1 MIARIKIEN
10 YRSIER
16 IEFNPTKLC
25 GLVGHNNAGK
35 SNILSALDVL
45 LGETYPTER
54 AFTKDDFFNRET
66 DRTILIEVEFDE
78 PLNPSRLNLFGAGVR
93 GKRVCSARVFRL
105 TTTQRRQVDLPHL
118 FLAIDD
124 NGECFGND
132 EVRKQVQFV
141 YVPSDRNLAKQLTVS
156 QWTMLGKMLK
166 RLDEQFREGPKGDDS
181 LTENERALRQ
191 RMAGALEI
199 LKTPAYLNFENLL
212 KTNVKDQTQDSF
224 KNVDLFLDVY
234 DPLHYYKTIQLLVRE
249 FEKDFNVTDLGSGL
263 QNLILLAIFRTYA
276 KIMKSRAVMA
286 IEEPEIF
293 LHPHAQRK
301 LYRILRS
308 LLEPEVNRE
317 TGEVINDGAQI
328 FYATHSPAFLS
339 IPDYDEIFLVRRND
353 TGKTN
358 VLPKGAPLSQG
369 DRDELRL
376 LTQFNQNRNELFFAR
391 KVMLVEGQ
399 TEKHAI
405 PLAFAKKV
413 DIDTKSISVIEV
425 SGKGNLPFFMKV
437 LTSLG
442 IEWCAVYDTDSDKLL
457 SEDDQRSLQQKASD
471 MNPESQEARAIRRQL
486 DDHAD
491 TTRKNGQIA
500 NAAVGNEARLFPIDP
515 NFESACGLPAQS
527 TEEWRKTKQAIE
539 KFTGY
544 SGWEVIPEPIQAA
557 IEFLLR
563 CSESDWPDVAPA

>member
-10 YRSIER
+10 YRSIEHV
-16 IEFNPTKLC
+16 EFSPTQLC

-35 SNILSALDVL
+35 SNILGALDVL

-66 DRTILIEVEFDE
+66 DRTIRIEVEFDE
-78 PLNPSRLNLFGAGVR
+78 PLDPVQLTIYHSRD
-93 GKRVCSARVFRL
+93 KRPCEAKSLRL
-105 TTTQRRQVDLPHL
+105 TYTKRQDVNFKHQFLVLDL
-118 FLAIDD
+118 
-124 NGECFGND
+124 NGDCCYAND

-141 YVPSDRNLAKQLTVS
+141 YLPSDRNLEKQLTVS

-166 RLDEQFREGPKGDDS
+166 RLDEEFREGPKGDDG
-181 LTENERALRQ
+181 LTENERTLRE
-191 RMAGALEI
+191 RMAGALDV
-199 LKTPAYLNFENLL
+199 LKTPAYLNFESLL

-249 FEKDFNVTDLGSGL
+249 FEKDFNVADLGSGL

-276 KIMKSRAVMA
+276 RIMKSRAVLA

-308 LLEPEVNRE
+308 LSEPEVNRE
-317 TGEVINDGAQI
+317 TGEVINEGAQI

-339 IPDYDEIFLVRRND
+339 LPDYDEIFLVRRND
-353 TGKTN
+353 AGKTDI
-358 VLPKGAPLSQG
+358 LPKGAPLSQG
-369 DRDELRL
+369 ERDELKL
-376 LTQFNQNRNELFFAR
+376 LTQFNQHRNELFFAR

-399 TEKHAI
+399 TEKHAL
-405 PLAFAKKV
+405 PLAFAKKL
-413 DIDTKSISVIEV
+413 DIDAKSISVIEV
-425 SGKGNLPFFMKV
+425 AGKGNLPFFIKV
-437 LTSLG
+437 LSSLG

-457 SEDDQRSLQQKASD
+457 SPNDERTLQERLAG
-471 MNPESQEARAIRRQL
+471 MNAELQEARDIRKRL

-491 TTRKNGQIA
+491 TMRRNGQIA
-500 NAAVGNEARLFPIDP
+500 NSAAGNEARLFSIDP
-515 NFESACGLPAQS
+515 NFESVCGLPAQR
-527 TEEWRKTKQAIE
+527 TEEWKKTKQAIE
-539 KFTGY
+539 KFTSY
-544 SGWEVIPEPIQAA
+544 DSWDEIPEPIRAA

-563 CSESDWPDVAPA
+563 CPESDWPDVAPA

>member
-10 YRSIER
+10 YRSIEHV
-16 IEFNPTKLC
+16 EFSPTQLC

-35 SNILSALDVL
+35 SNILGALDVL

-66 DRTILIEVEFDE
+66 DRSILIEVEFDV
-78 PLNPSRLNLFGAGVR
+78 PLDPV
-93 GKRVCSARVFRL
+93 RL
-105 TTTQRRQVDLPHL
+105 TIHRSQDKRPCEAKTLQLTYTKRQDVNFKHQFLVFDL
-118 FLAIDD
+118 
-124 NGECFGND
+124 NGDCYYAND

-141 YVPSDRNLAKQLTVS
+141 YVPSDRNLEKQLTVS

-166 RLDEQFREGPKGDDS
+166 HLDEQFRQGPKGDDGF
-181 LTENERALRQ
+181 TENERALRQ
-191 RMAGALEI
+191 SMTDALQV
-199 LKTPAYLNFENLL
+199 LKTPAYLDFENRL

-224 KNVDLFLDVY
+224 KDVELFLNVY

-249 FEKDFNVTDLGSGL
+249 FEKDFNVADLGSGL

-276 KIMKSRAVMA
+276 RTMKSRAVLA

-301 LYRILRS
+301 LYKILRS
-308 LLEPEVNRE
+308 LLEPQVNRE
-317 TGEVINDGAQI
+317 TGEVIDDGAQI

-339 IPDYDEIFLVRRND
+339 LPDYDEIFLVRRND
-353 TGKTN
+353 EGKTN
-358 VLPKGAPLSQG
+358 VLSKGDPLSQG

-376 LTQFNQNRNELFFAR
+376 LTQFNQHRNELFFAR

-413 DIDTKSISVIEV
+413 DIDAKTISVIEV
-425 SGKGNLPFFMKV
+425 GGKGNLPFFIKV
-437 LTSLG
+437 LSSLR
-442 IEWCAVYDTDSDKLL
+442 IEWCAVYDTDSDKIL
-457 SEDDQRSLQQKASD
+457 STTDEQSAQQALGGLDGNSD
-471 MNPESQEARAIRRQL
+471 EARVLRKRL

-491 TTRKNGQIA
+491 TVRKNEQIA
-500 NAAVGNEARLFPIDP
+500 TAAGEANNRLFPLDP
-515 NFESACGLPAQS
+515 NFEGVCGLPAQR

-539 KFTGY
+539 KFTSYG
-544 SGWEVIPEPIQAA
+544 SWDEIPELIRTA

-563 CSESDWPDVAPA
+563 CPESDWPDAA